1 MSINMNTVIKAIDD
15 LILETRGNVLSE
27 AIDYLKKNVDID
39 EDMNNTLTKM
49 KEELLANKHTNKSS
63 SEEKTVSKRKPS
75 KYNMYIKEKC
85 ALYKEQGLEGN
96 YFEMAR
102 EAYQVEF
109 AEQIA
114 KNKEMRKKD

>member
-1 MSINMNTVIKAIDD
+1 MSMNTVIKAIDN
-15 LILETRGNVLSE
+15 LVLETRGNVVSE
-27 AIDYLKKNVDID
+27 VIDYLKKNVNID
-39 EDMNNTLTKM
+39 EDMNNILTKM
-49 KEELLANKHTNKSS
+49 KEELLAHVVTNNKGNN
-63 SEEKTVSKRKPS
+63 EEKTASKRKPS

-114 KNKEMRKKD
+114 KNKEMRKKN